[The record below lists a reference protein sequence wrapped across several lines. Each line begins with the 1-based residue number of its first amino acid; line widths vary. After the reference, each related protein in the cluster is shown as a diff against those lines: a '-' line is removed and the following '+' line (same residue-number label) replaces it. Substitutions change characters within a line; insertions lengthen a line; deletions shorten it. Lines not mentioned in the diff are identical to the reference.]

1 MGADNMSKKSKIIT
15 GLGAAS
21 TLAAATDFFLCR
33 TLFDQTLNRKK
44 LKKGKQLSLADADLN
59 DEQKT
64 RRHKELLLCKKWIQ
78 NVAVDKVSV
87 ESEDGLQLVGM
98 IYPSHDHTSHRWAFV
113 LHDYACTKEDM
124 RTVARAFHE
133 QGYHVL
139 TPDARAHGESEGS
152 LISLGWNERKDLLRW
167 IDAVLEMDS
176 QAEIVLYGISMGADT
191 ILFCPQEKLPAAVR
205 CIIEDGGYT
214 SVYDILSW
222 QMTHYYKMPPFPI
235 LDSMGVLVKQ
245 KMNFGIR
252 EASALPKMEKAVLP
266 TLFLHGEKDVHVP
279 CDMAFRL
286 YDACQSAKDL
296 YIVENSGHRAN
307 MYEQPKAYYQK
318 IFHFLDEHMK

>member
-1 MGADNMSKKSKIIT
+1 MSKKSKIIT

-152 LISLGWNERKDLLRW
+152 LISLG
-167 IDAVLEMDS
+167 
-176 QAEIVLYGISMGADT
+176 
-191 ILFCPQEKLPAAVR
+191 
-205 CIIEDGGYT
+205 
-214 SVYDILSW
+214 
-222 QMTHYYKMPPFPI
+222 
-235 LDSMGVLVKQ
+235 
-245 KMNFGIR
+245 
-252 EASALPKMEKAVLP
+252 
-266 TLFLHGEKDVHVP
+266 
-279 CDMAFRL
+279 
-286 YDACQSAKDL
+286 
-296 YIVENSGHRAN
+296 
-307 MYEQPKAYYQK
+307 
-318 IFHFLDEHMK
+318 